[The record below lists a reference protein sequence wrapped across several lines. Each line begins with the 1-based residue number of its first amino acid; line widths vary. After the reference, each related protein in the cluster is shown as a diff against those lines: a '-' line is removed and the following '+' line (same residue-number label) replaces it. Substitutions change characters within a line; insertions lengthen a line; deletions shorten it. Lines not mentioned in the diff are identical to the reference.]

1 MQVKTERN
9 SKLIQNKKIVPC
21 NVAQLQLAL
30 ISFFEVKIL
39 SFTIVRKVIKL
50 SRILV
55 FRVIPDSL

>member
-30 ISFFEVKIL
+30 ISFFKVKIL